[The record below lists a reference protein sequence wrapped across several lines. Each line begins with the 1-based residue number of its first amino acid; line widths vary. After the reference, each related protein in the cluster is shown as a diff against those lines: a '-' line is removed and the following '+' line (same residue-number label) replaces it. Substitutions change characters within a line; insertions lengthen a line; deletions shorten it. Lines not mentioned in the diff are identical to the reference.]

1 MGRMKGR
8 KGGKGQKLVTNPFS
22 CSDTLKRATVGLLL
36 GLEAVRVPL
45 SILIPST
52 EALSSVCG
60 SVEGGAGESSA
71 GQLLNRGDPKPSE

>member
-22 CSDTLKRATVGLLL
+22 CSDTLKRATMGLLL

-52 EALSSVCG
+52 EALSSV
-60 SVEGGAGESSA
+60 
-71 GQLLNRGDPKPSE
+71 